1 MATLGIVLLPG
12 QNFLLL
18 SAIVVIAAFVWHYLR
33 RPRNLPPGP
42 RGLPLVGSALSLG
55 ERPDLTLKDWAK
67 TYGPVMSVYLGPQL
81 TVVLSN
87 AASAKDAFLKQGD
100 AFSGRPEFPMFDA
113 IINEIITD
121 SNITSGNH
129 GLVFSTGKLWK
140 EQRKFALAKLR
151 GFGVGKVSLESKI
164 KEEISI
170 LLVAIKSTN
179 GEAFDIQP
187 LLNTSVCNVI
197 CSIMWGNR
205 FEHHDEQFKIL
216 MKALNQEFVNFAT
229 TGLLNFLPWL
239 RHVPPY
245 RKLMQDILCNER
257 KIFEVLKKNRD
268 AHVSNFDE
276 DNIRDFTDAYQH
288 EIQLEQKKSH
298 ETTFT
303 DMELLFVIWDL
314 FMAGTET
321 TSTTMRWAMLFMLK
335 HPKICRKVQV
345 EIDDVIGGGRL
356 PAMAD
361 ANMMPFTEAT
371 IMEIQRLGNIA
382 PLAVPHATSEQVE
395 FRGYTIP
402 ANTTVMSNITA
413 IMMDPTYFPNPE
425 RFCPER
431 FLDENGRVIKNE
443 AFIPFS
449 VGRRV
454 CLGESL
460 AKMELFLFFTS
471 ILQNFDVKL
480 PDGVMEPSFEGIF
493 GATWMPK
500 PHKICICA
508 RE

>member
-216 MKALNQEFVNFAT
+216 MKALNQEII
-229 TGLLNFLPWL
+229 
-239 RHVPPY
+239 Y
-245 RKLMQDILCNER
+245 D
-257 KIFEVLKKNRD
+257 VLKKTQD
-268 AHVSNFDE
+268 AHIDTFDKG
-276 DNIRDFTDAYQH
+276 NIRDFTDAYHH
-288 EIQLEQKKSH
+288 EIQSEKRKPH
-298 ETTFT
+298 EKTFT

>member
-1 MATLGIVLLPG
+1 
-12 QNFLLL
+12 
-18 SAIVVIAAFVWHYLR
+18 
-33 RPRNLPPGP
+33 
-42 RGLPLVGSALSLG
+42 
-55 ERPDLTLKDWAK
+55 
-67 TYGPVMSVYLGPQL
+67 MSVYLGPQL

-113 IINEIITD
+113 IIMKIIRD
-121 SNITSGNH
+121 PSITSANH
-129 GLVFSTGKLWK
+129 GLLSSTGKIWK
-140 EQRKFALAKLR
+140 EQRKFTLAKLR
-151 GFGVGKVSLESKI
+151 EFGMGKVSLESRV

-179 GEAFDIQP
+179 GETFDFQP
-187 LLNTSVCNVI
+187 LITTSVCNVI

-216 MKALNQEFVNFAT
+216 MKALNDEFINLAAT
-229 TGLLNFLPWL
+229 GPLN
-239 RHVPPY
+239 Y
-245 RKLMQDILCNER
+245 
-257 KIFEVLKKNRD
+257 
-268 AHVSNFDE
+268 
-276 DNIRDFTDAYQH
+276 
-288 EIQLEQKKSH
+288 
-298 ETTFT
+298 
-303 DMELLFVIWDL
+303 MELLFVIWDL

-335 HPKICRKVQV
+335 HPNICRKVQV

-361 ANMMPFTEAT
+361 ANKMPFTEAT
-371 IMEIQRLGNIA
+371 IMEIQRLGNIV
-382 PLAVPHATSEQVE
+382 PLGVPHATSEQIE

-413 IMMDPTYFPNPE
+413 VMMDPTYFPNPE

-443 AFIPFS
+443 ALIPFS